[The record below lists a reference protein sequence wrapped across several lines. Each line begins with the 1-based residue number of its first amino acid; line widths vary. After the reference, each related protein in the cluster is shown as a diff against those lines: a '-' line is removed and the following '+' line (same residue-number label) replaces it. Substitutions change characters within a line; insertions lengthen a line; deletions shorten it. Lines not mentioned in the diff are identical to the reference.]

1 MEELD
6 RTQQQELVAHLRG
19 CMQGE
24 RPMEHTGAPHF
35 RPGEKYQTS
44 ASDEQ
49 FEREMRTGLFRGAF
63 FRSVIWG
70 ATPALMFNIPF
81 FRNSFLFRNSKTP
94 VPAILICGFLGY
106 GKGILEGSNE
116 YAKARFMLED
126 SPISKET
133 RWKVHE
139 MKPNHSWLRGF
150 EHEFQ
155 NQNRRAQMQDNRRGG
170 RFDRDYR
177 GRYDRYEDRRGG
189 GFEDEGRGGFD
200 SAEDQFSMDEWFN
213 NGSEGGRIPQ
223 NHDDEPPRANPY
235 INERGNRFREDA
247 PMSKG
252 EQYRQDRREFDRRRD
267 DRSSRDEE
275 DTAYSSRRSYSRDPP
290 RGSVYGQRDEDFV
303 TQADFE
309 TSDDK
314 FVSGRPNRDGW

>member
-24 RPMEHTGAPHF
+24 CPMEHTGAPHF
-35 RPGEKYQTS
+35 RPGEKYQAS

-81 FRNSFLFRNSKTP
+81 VRNSFMFRNSKTP
-94 VPAILICGFLGY
+94 IPAILICGFLGY

-116 YAKARFMLED
+116 YAKARFMLAE

-139 MKPNHSWLRGF
+139 MKHNHSWLRGF

-155 NQNRRAQMQDNRRGG
+155 NQNRRAQMEDNRRGG
-170 RFDRDYR
+170 RGYDDR
-177 GRYDRYEDRRGG
+177 
-189 GFEDEGRGGFD
+189 FEDEGRGGSD
-200 SAEDQFSMDEWFN
+200 SAEDQFTMDEWFN

-235 INERGNRFREDA
+235 MNERRNRFREDA
-247 PMSKG
+247 PVSKG
-252 EQYRQDRREFDRRRD
+252 EQYRQGRHEFDRRRD

-275 DTAYSSRRSYSRDPP
+275 KSAYSSRRSRSTLPP
-290 RGSVYGQRDEDFV
+290 RGAVYGQRDEDFV

-309 TSDDK
+309 ASTSDEN
-314 FVSGRPNRDGW
+314 FVSGRPNTDGW

>member
-6 RTQQQELVAHLRG
+6 RTQQQELVKHLRG

-24 RPMEHTGAPHF
+24 FRMEHSGAPHF
-35 RPGEKYQTS
+35 RPGEKYEAS

-49 FEREMRTGLFRGAF
+49 FEKEMRTGLFRGAF

-81 FRNSFLFRNSKTP
+81 VRNSFMFRNSKTP
-94 VPAILICGFLGY
+94 IPAIVICSFLGY

-116 YAKARFMLED
+116 YAKARFMLEE

-139 MKPNHSWLRGF
+139 MKHNHSWLRGF

-155 NQNRRAQMQDNRRGG
+155 NQNRRAQMEDNRRGG
-170 RFDRDYR
+170 R
-177 GRYDRYEDRRGG
+177 RYDDR
-189 GFEDEGRGGFD
+189 FEDEGRGGSD
-200 SAEDQFSMDEWFN
+200 SAEDQFTMDEWFN

-223 NHDDEPPRANPY
+223 NHDNEPPRPNPY
-235 INERGNRFREDA
+235 INERRNRFREDA
-247 PMSKG
+247 PTSKG
-252 EQYRQDRREFDRRRD
+252 EQYRQGRQEFDRRRD

-275 DTAYSSRRSYSRDPP
+275 ERGYSSRRSHSTLPP
-290 RGSVYGQRDEDFV
+290 RGGVYGQRDSDFV
-303 TQADFE
+303 TEADFE
-309 TSDDK
+309 ASISEDK
-314 FVSGRPNRDGW
+314 FVSGRVNTDGW